1 MNRCVSK
8 MLQAIWFAWGDSS
21 PMPLRCHKIH
31 DDNKRIAMLR
41 HAAQAATYMVTILI
55 GCRASVVLKVQFQY
69 HQAVSLFRIV
79 TLINRYK
86 ANRSK
91 IKMNTG
97 HSGRMVPNYLTD

>member
-8 MLQAIWFAWGDSS
+8 MLQATWFAWGNSS

-31 DDNKRIAMLR
+31 DNKRIAMLR

-55 GCRASVVLKVQFQY
+55 GCRAFVVLKGQFQY
-69 HQAVSLFRIV
+69 HQAVSPFRIV

-97 HSGRMVPNYLTD
+97 HSGRMVPNYLTN